1 MSGRKAGEVSALL
14 KQGAQTRQAGEA
26 NFDRNLRDFLKTLPN
41 NEREFYNI
49 YDELQNALCRFS
61 SEAETECKDECGQLK
76 KRLTSLQHS
85 LHKESFDTAFAQNK
99 AAEYRQQFV
108 ALDARAERI
117 YQAIRGRHDYCDGEY
132 RQAGALL
139 QEYKDLTRRQSGEES
154 AFKMKIADS
163 NQALSRAKV
172 CKQQLEEIMNA
183 AEALNKKAHDVVLLR
198 NKASEAKAFIRSLLE
213 TVEKPI
219 AEKFM
224 PDEYRAALAAEE
236 TYLQGDDAAI
246 VAGFNAIQ
254 NNLSLFKQQLAE
266 RFAAFQAEKKAAESA
281 FSETYELLTKDT
293 FYNPLDYAKKQDAA
307 EAVHLFDF
315 LNTYAAGEF
324 VADIDGYFKQAK
336 EALTAER
343 FADVHTLL
351 GSVTPLITEAAAK
364 AALVQEEKLRSI
376 YNMVNLR
383 DALVSLNY
391 KVKMEM
397 QGDSITVTATAGD
410 EVISMEAEAGGNLK
424 IDHHES
430 VSGGCAATWQ
440 EIQKA
445 CKDHDFL
452 LQDVKKDGKSV
463 IYGNTAQTSS
473 AATQEGVRSR

>member
-14 KQGAQTRQAGEA
+14 KQGTQTRKAGAA
-26 NFDRNLRDFLKTLPN
+26 NFERNLHDFLNIVPN
-41 NEREFYNI
+41 NKSQFNNI
-49 YDELQNALCRFS
+49 YDEVQRASCRFS
-61 SEAETECKDECGQLK
+61 ADAEKECAEECGQLK
-76 KRLTSLQHS
+76 KRLTSLQQS
-85 LHKESFDTAFAQNK
+85 LHKETFDTSFAQNK
-99 AAEYRQQFV
+99 AAEYRQKFA

-117 YQAIRGRHDYCDGEY
+117 HDSIRGKDWYCDDEY
-132 RQAGALL
+132 RDAGKLL
-139 QEYKDLTRRQSGEES
+139 KDYKDLTRQQSGEES

-172 CKQQLEEIMNA
+172 CRQQLQEIMNA
-183 AEALNKKAHDVVLLR
+183 AEALDKKARDVVQLR
-198 NKASEAKAFIRSLLE
+198 NKASEAKTFIQSLLD
-213 TVEKPI
+213 TIEKPI

-224 PDEYRAALAAEE
+224 PNEYQAALSAAQA
-236 TYLQGDDAAI
+236 YLQGNDAAI
-246 VAGFNAIQ
+246 VAGFNTVQ
-254 NNLSLFKQQLAE
+254 NQLSLFKQQLAE
-266 RFAAFQAEKKAAESA
+266 RFAAFQAEKAAAESA
-281 FSETYELLTKDT
+281 FSETYALLTKDT
-293 FYNPLDYAKKQDAA
+293 FYNPLEYAKKQENA
-307 EAVHLFDF
+307 EPVHLFDF

-343 FADVHTLL
+343 FDNVHRLL
-351 GSVTPLITEAAAK
+351 GSISPLITEAAAK
-364 AALVQEEKLRSI
+364 AALVQEEKLRTI

-383 DALVSLNY
+383 DALMSLNY
-391 KVKMEM
+391 KVKMAM
-397 QGDSITVTATAGD
+397 QGDSITVTASAGD
-410 EVISMEAEAGGNLK
+410 EVITMEAEAGGGLK

-463 IYGNTAQTSS
+463 IYNQATQTSS
-473 AATQEGVRSR
+473 AVSQERARL